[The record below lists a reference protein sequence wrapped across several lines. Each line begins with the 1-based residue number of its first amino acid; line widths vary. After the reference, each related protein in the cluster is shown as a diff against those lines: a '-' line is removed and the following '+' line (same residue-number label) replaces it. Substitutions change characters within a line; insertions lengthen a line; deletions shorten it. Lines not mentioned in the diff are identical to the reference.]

1 MNCSSKKL
9 LILTLAYIYIPVA
22 VFLIGFT
29 AFWVWFFTLIAVG
42 FFGYKMYKDYANNL
56 GDDVVISW
64 PSFAVVISVIAVI
77 CVLIGY
83 GGIFPQSGDW
93 YKHNAVLHDL
103 INKPWPVY
111 YTKAEESMLTY
122 YLGQYLV
129 PALVGK
135 QVMLFSGQNEAVS
148 FNVTEM
154 VMALWGFAG
163 ICLVF
168 LNLVRIT
175 VADTTKK
182 QFGLA
187 GILMFFSGALPL
199 AQLVC
204 FDVFGENMYSLG
216 SHHWLLANGLMIQY
230 RSNLVMLRWVYPQ
243 VIVVWL
249 IVTLFMENSR
259 KFEHYV
265 ILLLPLLLFGTFSV
279 VITFSC
285 AVVMAVY
292 ELITSKERLEVI
304 KRIFSLSNIVTALTL
319 GIVLFTYFLGYIQVE
334 KPEYMNFHTIEIS
347 FPKII
352 TIFLFDLFMFGIYSI
367 CVYKEQR
374 KNVLF
379 YAVNAMLMVIPFF
392 TMGVFNDWVMGT
404 SIPGLFIIMVFV
416 LQTLYSKAYTADAIV
431 LNEYNNYRFRC
442 AGLVLM
448 ILIGGWYPLME
459 IKENVMAYEVGDNTW
474 DGYGS
479 LESYSDRS
487 SSESED
493 MLYNY
498 YTYDLEGKFFYEYL
512 AANKISEEKPVEGKV
527 KTKQASVSGI
537 YFDTYISITTYDD
550 TPREVLDEA
559 LNKCE
564 EYELIFSRTNPES
577 ELYRINNR
585 IDNEATG
592 AFDDVYQVQISDDLR
607 NVFSAGLKYANLTD
621 GKFNI
626 ALGALTELW
635 DFQSREGVVPPEEEI
650 NNALEH
656 TNYVTIFLH
665 GNFLYVNDPG
675 MKFDLGGIAKGYI
688 ANCLRDFLIEN
699 GTTDAVI
706 ALGGNVI
713 CIGDKGDGGY
723 TVGVQK
729 PYAAQGEALTSIKVA
744 DTSVVSS
751 GVYERYFDADGV
763 RYHHILNPV
772 TGYSANTDIA
782 GVTVVCNDSM
792 KADIVSTTVLMLGKE
807 YGMDFLDKLNREI
820 TTDPVAEVIFVDE
833 NGKLTYWNYD
843 E

>member
-1 MNCSSKKL
+1 MNCSSKKI

-29 AFWVWFFTLIAVG
+29 AFWVWLFTLIAVG
-42 FFGYKMYKDYANNL
+42 YFGYRMYKDYAGNM

-64 PSFAVVISVIAVI
+64 PSFAVVISSIAVI
-77 CVLIGY
+77 CILIGY

-129 PALVGK
+129 PALAGK
-135 QVMLFSGQNEAVS
+135 VVMLFSGQNEAAS
-148 FNVTEM
+148 FNVTEI
-154 VMALWGFAG
+154 VMAIWGFAG
-163 ICLVF
+163 ICLAY

-175 VADTTKK
+175 VADTAKK

-249 IVTLFMENSR
+249 IVALFMENSR

-285 AVVMAVY
+285 AVVLAVY
-292 ELITSKERLEVI
+292 EVITNKERLIVI
-304 KRIFSLSNIVTALTL
+304 KRVFSLSNIVVALTL
-319 GIVLFTYFLGYIQVE
+319 GIVLSTYFLGYVQVK
-334 KPEYMNFHTIEIS
+334 KPDYMNFHAIEIS

-379 YAVNAMLMVIPFF
+379 YTVNAFLLIIPFF

-404 SIPGLFIIMVFV
+404 SIPGLFMIMVFV
-416 LQTLYSKAYTADAIV
+416 LQTLYSKAYTADAVV

-442 AGLVLM
+442 TVLVLL
-448 ILIGGWYPLME
+448 ILIGSWYPLME

-479 LESYSDRS
+479 MECYSDRS

-498 YTYDLEGKFFYEYL
+498 YTYDLDGKFFYEYL
-512 AANKISEEKPVEGKV
+512 AANKIGDSKTGKV
-527 KTKQASVSGI
+527 KGRQATVSGI
-537 YFDTYISITTYDD
+537 YFDTFIQITTYDD
-550 TPREVLDEA
+550 TPQEVLEEA
-559 LNKCE
+559 LIKC
-564 EYELIFSRTNPES
+564 YEFEKIFSKTLPES

-585 IDNEATG
+585 EGNEASG
-592 AFDDVYQVQISDDLR
+592 FNGIYQVTISEDLR
-607 NVFSAGLKYANLTD
+607 KVISAGLKYADITDGRFNISIGGLTD
-621 GKFNI
+621 
-626 ALGALTELW
+626 LW
-635 DFQSREGVVPPEEEI
+635 DFQSRTGVVPQEDKI
-650 NNALEH
+650 NEALEH
-656 TNYVTIFLH
+656 IDCSKIFLH
-665 GNFLYVNDPG
+665 GNVLSVNDPDL
-675 MKFDLGGIAKGYI
+675 KFDLGGIAKGYI
-688 ANCLRDFLIEN
+688 ANCIRDFLIEK

-706 ALGGNVI
+706 ALGGNVM
-713 CIGDKGDGGY
+713 CIGDKGADGY
-723 TVGVQK
+723 TVGIQK
-729 PYAAQGEALTSIKVA
+729 PYAGQGEALTSIKVS

-751 GVYERYFDADGV
+751 GVYERYWQGNDCV
-763 RYHHILNPV
+763 PESCRRY
-772 TGYSANTDIA
+772 
-782 GVTVVCNDSM
+782 
-792 KADIVSTTVLMLGKE
+792 LGQE
-807 YGMDFLDKLNREI
+807 DRG
-820 TTDPVAEVIFVDE
+820 
-833 NGKLTYWNYD
+833 
-843 E
+843 

>member
-1 MNCSSKKL
+1 MNCSSKKI

-22 VFLIGFT
+22 VFLMGFT
-29 AFWVWFFTLIAVG
+29 AFWVWFLTLMAVG
-42 FFGYKMYKDYANNL
+42 FFGYKMYKDYADNM

-64 PSFAVVISVIAVI
+64 PSFAVVISAIAIVCI
-77 CVLIGY
+77 VIGY

-103 INKPWPVY
+103 INKSWPVY
-111 YTKAEESMLTY
+111 YTEAEDSMLTY

-135 QVMLFSGQNEAVS
+135 FFMLITKANSAVS
-148 FNVTEM
+148 FDVTEA

-163 ICLVF
+163 IILVY

-175 VADTTKK
+175 AADTVKK

-187 GILMFFSGALPL
+187 SVLMFFSGALPL
-199 AQLVC
+199 VQLIC
-204 FDVFGENMYSLG
+204 NDIFGENMYSLG

-243 VIVVWL
+243 VIVIWL
-249 IVTLFMENSR
+249 IVALFMENSR
-259 KFEHYV
+259 RFEHYV

-279 VITFSC
+279 VIVFSS
-285 AVVMAVY
+285 AVILAVY
-292 ELITSKERLEVI
+292 ELIINKERIGVLKKI
-304 KRIFSLSNIVTALTL
+304 LSLSNISVALTL
-319 GIVLFTYFLGYIQVE
+319 GIVLSTYFLGYVQVK
-334 KPEYMNFHTIEIS
+334 KPEYMNFHMIELNMSKIVTICI
-347 FPKII
+347 
-352 TIFLFDLFMFGIYSI
+352 FDLFMFGIYSI
-367 CVYKEQR
+367 CVYKEQK

-379 YAVNAMLMVIPFF
+379 YIVNAMLTVIPFF
-392 TMGVFNDWVMGT
+392 TMGIFNDWVMGT

-416 LQTLYSKAYTADAIV
+416 LQTLNSKAYSTDAIV
-431 LNEYNNYRFRC
+431 LKDYNNHIFRC
-442 AGLVLM
+442 AILVLVM
-448 ILIGGWYPLME
+448 LIGSWYPLME
-459 IKENVMAYEVGDNTW
+459 IKENIMAYEAGDNTW

-498 YTYDLEGKFFYEYL
+498 YTYDLDGKFFYEYL
-512 AANKISEEKPVEGKV
+512 AANKIGDSKPGKV
-527 KTKQASVSGI
+527 KGRQAAVSGI
-537 YFDTYISITTYDD
+537 YFDTFIQITTYDD
-550 TPREVLDEA
+550 TPQEVLEEA
-559 LNKCE
+559 LIKCHE
-564 EYELIFSRTNPES
+564 FEKIFSKTLPES

-585 IDNEATG
+585 EGNEATG
-592 AFDDVYQVQISDDLR
+592 FNGIYQVTISEDLR
-607 NVFSAGLKYANLTD
+607 EVISAGLKYADITD
-621 GKFNI
+621 GRFNI
-626 ALGALTELW
+626 SIGALTDLW
-635 DFQSREGVVPPEEEI
+635 DFQSRTGVVPPEDKI
-650 NNALEH
+650 NEALERIDCSK
-656 TNYVTIFLH
+656 IFLH
-665 GNFLYVNDPG
+665 GNVLSVNDPDL
-675 MKFDLGGIAKGYI
+675 KFDLGGIAKGYI
-688 ANCLRDFLIEN
+688 ANCIRDFLIEK

-706 ALGGNVI
+706 ALGGNVM
-713 CIGDKGDGGY
+713 CIGDKGADGY
-723 TVGVQK
+723 TVGIQK
-729 PYAAQGEALTSIKVA
+729 PYAGQGEALTSIKVS

-751 GVYERYFDADGV
+751 GVYERYFDADGI
-763 RYHHILNPV
+763 RYHHILNPS

-792 KADIVSTTVLMLGKE
+792 KADIVSTTVLMLGRE
-807 YGMDFLDKLNREI
+807 YGTEFLDKLNQEI